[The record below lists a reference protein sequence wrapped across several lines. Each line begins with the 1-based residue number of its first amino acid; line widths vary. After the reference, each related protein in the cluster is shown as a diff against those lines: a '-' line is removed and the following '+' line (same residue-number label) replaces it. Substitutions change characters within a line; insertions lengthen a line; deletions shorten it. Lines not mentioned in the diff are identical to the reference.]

1 MNSATEVNIRRLH
14 LRAPRAQRPR
24 ATTSLHTALWPQA
37 AFDEWYFVR
46 RIKVRATP
54 PRLGPAAAANARAQ
68 VVAAVDGE
76 SPGARHASAV
86 RFVSLA
92 RLLASLTTDLLSGRA
107 AHVWYW
113 RRWSH
118 LFAVPP
124 SEAIVR
130 LWGDHVVELAEV
142 TALLDACG
150 QLRRVWSALHASDAK
165 RLLQS
170 LVQELTLA
178 PAVAPEVDPR
188 IVEPTLNHR
197 AASVLD
203 VPTVYRMR
211 WHHALAAFPEGD
223 PRTRLA
229 ACLVALE
236 WRPAMLLD
244 TFAGSL
250 VGALVAALR
259 GEARATLSPDVVAR
273 SAARRADAVRYVD
286 RSPPRPPPP
295 EHIDWSSASNI
306 PAERTARDGRAR
318 ADTRASSKQAR
329 PGIVPSPAAPRAP
342 GLAARFE
349 LPDNDIELDHDGRA
363 VTPAGVF
370 DELPGG
376 FNGLHTC
383 EGGLFLLLNFVLR
396 PEAQALIARHGGMTA
411 LPGGWAWLY
420 RLGMALGLAEKGPLA
435 RWLAHVMG
443 LDDVAGLTDLP
454 LLPGGSALAALG
466 ARLYD
471 GDGVHGPLWGEQLL
485 ARPALVSCTRS
496 HLDIC
501 YPQEYASLAVRL
513 AGLDL
518 DPGWV
523 PWLGRVVAFHY
534 VHSPLFEQWEPA

>member
-1 MNSATEVNIRRLH
+1 MNSANEVNIRRLH
-14 LRAPRAQRPR
+14 LRAPRVQRPR

-37 AFDEWYFVR
+37 ALDEWYFVR

-76 SPGARHASAV
+76 SPGARHAPAV

-92 RLLASLTTDLLSGRA
+92 RLLASLSVDLLSGRA

-113 RRWSH
+113 RRWSY
-118 LFAVPP
+118 LFAEPP
-124 SEAIVR
+124 SEAIIR

-150 QLRRVWSALHASDAK
+150 QLRRVWTALRASDAE
-165 RLLQS
+165 RLLRS
-170 LVQELTLA
+170 VVQELALA
-178 PAVAPEVDPR
+178 PAVTLEAPPQ
-188 IVEPTLNHR
+188 IVGPAQDHR
-197 AASVLD
+197 TAPVLD
-203 VPTVYRMR
+203 VPTIYRVR
-211 WHHALAAFPEGD
+211 WHHALAALPAGD

-236 WRPAMLLD
+236 WRPAVLLD

-250 VGALVAALR
+250 VSALAAVLR
-259 GEARATLSPDVVAR
+259 GEARATWSPPVVAG
-273 SAARRADAVRYVD
+273 SAARRADAVRSAD
-286 RSPPRPPPP
+286 RSLPRPALP
-295 EHIDWSSASNI
+295 EQTDWSLVSDTSAEC
-306 PAERTARDGRAR
+306 AARDARVRAE
-318 ADTRASSKQAR
+318 TRASSKQAR
-329 PGIVPSPAAPRAP
+329 PGVAPSPATPRAP
-342 GLAARFE
+342 GSAHRFE
-349 LPDNDIELDHDGRA
+349 LLDNDIELAHRDRA
-363 VTPAGVF
+363 VTPAEES
-370 DELPGG
+370 DELPAG
-376 FNGLHTC
+376 FNGLHTR

-420 RLGMALGLAEKGPLA
+420 RLGMALGLAENGPLA
-435 RWLAHVMG
+435 RWLAQLMG
-443 LDDVAGLTDLP
+443 LDDVAGLTELAP
-454 LLPGGSALAALG
+454 LPGGSALAALG
-466 ARLYD
+466 ARLYK
-471 GDGVHGPLWGEQLL
+471 GDGVHGPLWRKQLL

-501 YPQEYASLAVRL
+501 YPREHASLAVRL

-534 VHSPLFEQWEPA
+534 VHSPLFEQGEPG